1 MLPAQLAKIY
11 QCSLL
16 IHQFSEKLGMPW
28 KMFAAPSGQCLK
40 ASAFIETNFSVNFSD
55 LINVKASSKENQYC
69 DKKGPSDL
77 LGLLGPYL
85 YFRVTIFSLLASF
98 T

>member
-1 MLPAQLAKIY
+1 
-11 QCSLL
+11 
-16 IHQFSEKLGMPW
+16 MPW

-40 ASAFIETNFSVNFSD
+40 ASAFIETNFSVNVSD
-55 LINVKASSKENQYC
+55 LINVKASILENQFS

-77 LGLLGPYL
+77 FGLLGPYL